1 MTEPNLLEFR
11 RHMGTLVEG
20 KTDAEL
26 AEMHATLQWIADQAI
41 AHAIGARPL
50 PHPKLLRSA

>member
-1 MTEPNLLEFR
+1 MTETNLLEFR
-11 RHMGTLVEG
+11 RHMGPLVEG

-41 AHAIGARPL
+41 DHALRVRQH
-50 PHPKLLRSA
+50 PHLHLLRSA

>member
-1 MTEPNLLEFR
+1 MTDTNILEFR
-11 RHMGTLVEG
+11 RHMGPLVEG

-41 AHAIGARPL
+41 DEAIRQRTQAPARL
-50 PHPKLLRSA
+50 QRSA

>member
-1 MTEPNLLEFR
+1 MADQNMIEFR
-11 RHMGTLVEG
+11 RHMGPLVEG

-26 AEMHATLQWIADQAI
+26 AEMHATLQWVADQAI
-41 AHAIGARPL
+41 AFAIGARPL